1 MKLLGSEL
9 LVEGLCMHQET
20 LQSVS
25 GLRRLPTESMSLAVL
40 CLQSLVLS
48 ADDFYFQ
55 SRKSQ
60 SFQPLVPTYDLHGN
74 ADQQH
79 VLFGG
84 R

>member
-1 MKLLGSEL
+1 MQ
-9 LVEGLCMHQET
+9 QET

-60 SFQPLVPTYDLHGN
+60 SFQPLVPTYDFNMATQTSNMYSLEGV
-74 ADQQH
+74 DR
-79 VLFGG
+79 LS
-84 R
+84 